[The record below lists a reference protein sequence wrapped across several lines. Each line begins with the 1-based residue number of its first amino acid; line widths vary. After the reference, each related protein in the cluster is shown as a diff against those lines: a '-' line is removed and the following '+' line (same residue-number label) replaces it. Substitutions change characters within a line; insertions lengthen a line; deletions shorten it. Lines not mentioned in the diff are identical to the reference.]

1 MNKDDIFILLSLGYG
16 IGGILFSCIYTYFVI
31 KYTKSLLSKWGLIF
45 LLVIIG
51 GSILYQYLPIF
62 NNNGRV
68 AFVDETNFLAIAFL
82 FTPFLFLIVRD
93 ITYLNT
99 NLIKLKIKD
108 AQEIAKQ
115 TKLEVVGI
123 DENLKHNRLDLF
135 KIFYRGK
142 LNGIYNFNLLSSC
155 DYPVM
160 KLNSNADPR
169 FHYYGYYKRFTFQI
183 NEKYPHR
190 FFISTSHNL
199 EIENSMEN
207 LIPFISNN
215 TKFNDLFGIYI
226 ESNSSSHL
234 FFNDIK
240 VQQILI
246 DNFTNIKGYID
257 FNFEIGKGKF
267 KSSEIN
273 ENSISTFN
281 RNWRNIVNQMH
292 IKDISL
298 KIKLLEELI
307 SEWDYINSTYQHQS
321 ETT

>member
-135 KIFYRGK
+135 KIFYRG
-142 LNGIYNFNLLSSC
+142 
-155 DYPVM
+155 D
-160 KLNSNADPR
+160 R
-169 FHYYGYYKRFTFQI
+169 
-183 NEKYPHR
+183 
-190 FFISTSHNL
+190 
-199 EIENSMEN
+199 
-207 LIPFISNN
+207 
-215 TKFNDLFGIYI
+215 
-226 ESNSSSHL
+226 
-234 FFNDIK
+234 
-240 VQQILI
+240 
-246 DNFTNIKGYID
+246 
-257 FNFEIGKGKF
+257 
-267 KSSEIN
+267 KS
-273 ENSISTFN
+273 
-281 RNWRNIVNQMH
+281 VV
-292 IKDISL
+292 
-298 KIKLLEELI
+298 
-307 SEWDYINSTYQHQS
+307 
-321 ETT
+321 